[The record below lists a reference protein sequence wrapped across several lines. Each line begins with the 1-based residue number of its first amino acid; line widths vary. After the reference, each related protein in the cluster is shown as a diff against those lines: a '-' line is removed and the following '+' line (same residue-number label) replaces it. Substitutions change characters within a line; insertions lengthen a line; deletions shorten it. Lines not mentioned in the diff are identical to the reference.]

1 MEEQMIASM
10 ESEMLEQTEDSS
22 AEEVDA
28 LRREV
33 ERLQNELAKKERE
46 QQEQGRELQEFA
58 ELFPGVSVDSIPE
71 SIWEQVRGGIPL
83 RAAYALYEKE
93 AARQREVNQR
103 NASRS
108 AGALGGMPDSGYYS
122 PEEVRRMSAKEVRQK
137 YGLIVESMK
146 KWN

>member
-1 MEEQMIASM
+1 MEEQVQELM
-10 ESEMLEQTEDSS
+10 EPETEEAAELPHTEDVQ
-22 AEEVDA
+22 E

-46 QQEQGRELQEFA
+46 QQEQGRQWQEFA
-58 ELFPGVSVDSIPE
+58 ALFPGVSVDRIPE
-71 SIWEQVRGGIPL
+71 SIWEQVRSGIPL

-93 AARQREVNQR
+93 AERQREVNQR

-108 AGALGGMPDSGYYS
+108 AGAIGGMPDSGYYS